1 MPRAT
6 DDELLKN
13 IAQQKAKLEQ
23 RERRI
28 RARRNHA
35 NRKKDARGKVLLG
48 VVLLEIIKNQPDRV
62 NWCMKQI
69 RTYLGK
75 SSDLAFLKEMY
86 DLDLSTKPLPPPAP
100 HPRKPRFPTLPDPFG
115 AGIGSESMRS

>member
-1 MPRAT
+1 
-6 DDELLKN
+6 LLKN
-13 IAQQKAKLEQ
+13 IAQQKAKLDQ

-62 NWCMKQI
+62 NWCMMQI
-69 RTYLGK
+69 RKHLSK
-75 SSDLAFLKEMY
+75 SSDLAFLKELY
-86 DLDLSTKPLPPPAP
+86 DLPLSTQPLPQTPPP
-100 HPRKPRFPTLPDPFG
+100 SETPVSDP
-115 AGIGSESMRS
+115 S

>member
-6 DDELLKN
+6 REERLAKIN
-13 IAQQKAKLEQ
+13 ERRAKLDLAARKLQ
-23 RERRI
+23 ASLTRE
-28 RARRNHA
+28 
-35 NRKKDARGKVLLG
+35 NRKKDTRGKVLLG

-75 SSDLAFLKEMY
+75 SSDLAFLKELY
-86 DLDLSTKPLPPPAP
+86 DLDLSTKPIPPAP
-100 HPRKPRFPTLPDPFG
+100 PPSETQ
-115 AGIGSESMRS
+115 GSRPS

>member
-6 DDELLKN
+6 DDELLEN

-69 RTYLGK
+69 QTYLGK

-86 DLDLSTKPLPPPAP
+86 DLDLSTKPLPPPP
-100 HPRKPRFPTLPDPFG
+100 PPPETQVSDP
-115 AGIGSESMRS
+115 S

>member
-6 DDELLKN
+6 DDELLEN

-86 DLDLSTKPLPPPAP
+86 DLDLSTKPLPPPP
-100 HPRKPRFPTLPDPFG
+100 PPPETQVSDP
-115 AGIGSESMRS
+115 S